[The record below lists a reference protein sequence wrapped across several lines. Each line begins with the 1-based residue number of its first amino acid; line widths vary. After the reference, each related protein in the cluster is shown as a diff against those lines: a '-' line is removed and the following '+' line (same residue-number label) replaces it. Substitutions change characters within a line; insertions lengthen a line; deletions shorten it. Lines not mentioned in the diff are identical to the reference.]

1 MAEDGTGVDPAV
13 IEAVREAAEAM
24 GAAASRLEG
33 GTGGGGAPASETRLA
48 REKNILGQIAGIYQ
62 QIESSIKNSFDAG
75 SKLGDTLADMA
86 LNTEKTELSLKNLLG
101 TAKSLGSSFMNIGK
115 QIANMPTTFH
125 TIGSQMSKLAAAVN
139 PATLGIAALTAVVGT
154 LVAAAGAAVAITIKF
169 VDAIIKLSISLID
182 AENAF
187 MRTTGASQLLASQI
201 TTTYAEMRQFG
212 VTIEDA
218 SGSLNALFKDF
229 KDFTLLNEQQ
239 QKTLV
244 QTASILGRLGVA
256 HGDFAKSVEIAKPKH
271 WVLMSG
277 S

>member
-1 MAEDGTGVDPAV
+1 
-13 IEAVREAAEAM
+13 
-24 GAAASRLEG
+24 
-33 GTGGGGAPASETRLA
+33 
-48 REKNILGQIAGIYQ
+48 
-62 QIESSIKNSFDAG
+62 
-75 SKLGDTLADMA
+75 
-86 LNTEKTELSLKNLLG
+86 
-101 TAKSLGSSFMNIGK
+101 
-115 QIANMPTTFH
+115 
-125 TIGSQMSKLAAAVN
+125 
-139 PATLGIAALTAVVGT
+139 AVVGT

-256 HGDFAKSVEIAKPKH
+256 HGDFAKSVEIGTKMMGVSIDQSDEMMLKMRRQAQALGVDVGVLTSQFASGGAAFAKF
-271 WVLMSG
+271 G
-277 S
+277 AT